1 MPPPTFFTQKCQIN
15 TFLTIKCYTSTRVLM
30 MVRRNG
36 MTEFRKIQEKLT
48 GLLQKGEKPSSNGV
62 VKLSQ
67 ELDEIVVKYMELV
80 NDLGECEEVK

>member
-1 MPPPTFFTQKCQIN
+1 
-15 TFLTIKCYTSTRVLM
+15 
-30 MVRRNG
+30 